1 MYDVARHKW
10 GTKWRM
16 PRVAEVDE
24 LIDECTW
31 EPMKIG
37 DQCGC
42 KITGKNGN
50 SIFLPTDLGFVG
62 HILPVYIGLTLR
74 ILNMVVM
81 ERAFWLVM
89 VIVVT

>member
-10 GTKWRM
+10 GAKWRM

-50 SIFLPTDLGFVG
+50 SINTLQ
-62 HILPVYIGLTLR
+62 ILVTMQDFPVVKR
-74 ILNMVVM
+74 
-81 ERAFWLVM
+81 
-89 VIVVT
+89 